1 VIEHGGDVGP
11 GVGPGDGEDRELGEA
26 VQRRVQQR
34 RGRSVTIGT
43 AVLAAVMAVSVL
55 DGIGIVDAVGVDSAT
70 ARAESGAVELSVRY
84 PTVARPGLAAPFEVV
99 VSHDG
104 GFPDDTVRI
113 AVDDDF
119 LAIWDFNGVVPA
131 PSGETSDGDMVVWE
145 LDAPD
150 GDVLAV
156 RLDARIEPARQR
168 GVHGR
173 VAVLDPSDPNGGEV
187 VAVDFTTAVR
197 P

>member
-1 VIEHGGDVGP
+1 VNEHEGDVGH
-11 GVGPGDGEDRELGEA
+11 GDVGDGEDHELGEA
-26 VQRRVQQR
+26 VQRRVQRR
-34 RGRSVTIGT
+34 RGRSVTIGS
-43 AVLAAVMAVSVL
+43 AVLASVMAVSVL
-55 DGIGIVDAVGVDSAT
+55 DGIGAVDALGVDSAT
-70 ARAESGAVELSVRY
+70 ARAEAGPVELSVRY

-99 VSHDG
+99 VTHAG

-119 LAIWDFNGVVPA
+119 LAIWDFNGIVPA
-131 PSGETSDGDMVVWE
+131 PSAETSDGDVVVWE

-150 GDVLAV
+150 GDVLTV
-156 RLDARIEPARQR
+156 RLDARIEPARQQ

-173 VAVLDPSDPNGGEV
+173 VAVLDPSGPAGGEV
-187 VAVDFTTAVR
+187 VAVDFATAIR

>member
-1 VIEHGGDVGP
+1 MTVDE
-11 GVGPGDGEDRELGEA
+11 GEDRELGDA
-26 VQRRVQQR
+26 VQQRVQRR
-34 RGRSVTIGT
+34 RGRNVTIGT
-43 AVLAAVMAVSVL
+43 AVLASVMALSVL
-55 DGIGIVDAVGVDSAT
+55 DGVGAVDAVGVDGAT
-70 ARAESGAVELSVRY
+70 VRAASGPVELSVRY
-84 PTVARPGLAAPFEVV
+84 PAVARPGLAAPFEVV

-113 AVDDDF
+113 AVADDF
-119 LAIWDFNGVVPA
+119 LAIWDLNGVVPA
-131 PSGETSDGDMVVWE
+131 PSGETSDGEAVVWE

-156 RLDARIEPARQR
+156 RLDARIEPARQQ
-168 GVHGR
+168 GVDGR
-173 VAVLDPSDPNGGEV
+173 VAVLDPSGGEV

>member
-1 VIEHGGDVGP
+1 MSEQQGD
-11 GVGPGDGEDRELGEA
+11 DRELSEA
-26 VQRRVQQR
+26 AQQRVQRR
-34 RGRSVTIGT
+34 RGRNVTIGT
-43 AVLAAVMAVSVL
+43 AVLVAVMALSVL
-55 DGIGIVDAVGVDSAT
+55 DGVGAVDAVGVDGAT
-70 ARAESGAVELSVRY
+70 ARARSGPVEIAVRH
-84 PTVARPGLAAPFEVV
+84 PAVARPGLAAPFEVV
-99 VSHDG
+99 VTHDG

-119 LAIWDFNGVVPA
+119 LAIWDLNGIVPA
-131 PSGETSDGDMVVWE
+131 PSGETSDGEVVVWE

-156 RLDARIEPARQR
+156 RLDARIEPARQQ
-168 GVHGR
+168 GVDGR
-173 VAVLDPSDPNGGEV
+173 VAVLDRSGAEV